1 MIQQNKE
8 LMSKIQ
14 TLMDQNAS
22 MPVDHKLIG
31 NMNLP
36 SSSMSGDFMNQ
47 FLKTQHERIQ
57 FIGTMGGVSYM
68 QSRELSGV
76 DKINLMKMGIGRGIL
91 DRETEQHLLATEPSL
106 DPDIK
111 DFLRCSTLYFKFV
124 VLRTVDS

>member
-22 MPVDHKLIG
+22 MPVDHQLIG
-31 NMNLP
+31 TMGAQG
-36 SSSMSGDFMNQ
+36 SSMQGDFMNQ

-91 DRETEQHLLATEPSL
+91 DRETEQQLLATEPSM
-106 DPDIK
+106 DSEIK
-111 DFLRCSTLYFKFV
+111 DYLRCSTLYFKFAT
-124 VLRTVDS
+124 L